1 MTEGRDAATERLVD
15 DNVGLHAD
23 GSARCRHCGAVLG
36 DATDVLRD
44 ARWRR
49 GEASDAGPCIRADA
63 RRFVDEPVILRQAF
77 CPNCLSLLLTEIVSG
92 SEPFLRTKALATPM
106 ATSAPESPETQS
118 AVG

>member
-1 MTEGRDAATERLVD
+1 MTGGPGPAPERLVD

-23 GSARCRHCGAVLG
+23 GSTRCRHCRAVLG

-77 CPNCLSLLLTEIVSG
+77 CPNCLSLLLTEIVTG
-92 SEPFLRTKALATPM
+92 SEPFLRTKALARPP
-106 ATSAPESPETQS
+106 AQRAE
-118 AVG
+118 GR